1 MSDGDAV
8 HLRGWKRGGVG
19 RGRRERGGGVG
30 RGRRERGEGV
40 GIYHQLSVERFSLK
54 PLLYLNNPVSG
65 LKDLIGWSTG
75 ASLYICV
82 DGFEVIAES
91 WTCVCVCVC

>member
-1 MSDGDAV
+1 MEE
-8 HLRGWKRGGVG
+8 RGCGEREEGGGRQVG
-19 RGRRERGGGVG
+19 GCREREEG
-30 RGRRERGEGV
+30 EGEGV

-75 ASLYICV
+75 ASLCICV